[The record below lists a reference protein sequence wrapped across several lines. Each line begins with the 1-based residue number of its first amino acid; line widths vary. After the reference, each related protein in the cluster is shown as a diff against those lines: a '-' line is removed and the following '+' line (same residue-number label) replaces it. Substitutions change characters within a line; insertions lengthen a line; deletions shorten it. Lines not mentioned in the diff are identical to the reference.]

1 MAENSQVGIFPS
13 EFDDPE
19 KKKEKDWGLRYA
31 KAIIS
36 TANGYNVNLGLSQRR
51 DAWRSN
57 RRVAGGFNDIEKL
70 RKRALPT
77 EQEWVVLDYSISTPV
92 PKLIKITEE
101 SIYSHPYKPSVD
113 IFDSHSH
120 SRLERKKNE
129 LLAKMDL
136 SRQVKGM
143 KAQGLLPENA
153 RIPELDDAPK
163 DAHEVEMY
171 IKTNSKVIEQIAI
184 EKLIKKSFD
193 NSNMAML
200 ERQITKDL
208 VRIAHTVNFTC
219 VDDSGN
225 FKAEAIDPLDF
236 ISSYVEKE
244 DFSDATYLG
253 HIQYVTVGHLR
264 KNMPDL
270 TDDQLL
276 EVVRQNVNQEWN
288 NFSMNLGNKRY
299 FNLTLDERQQ
309 MESVRCRVF
318 NFEVLQSDNVTYVEK
333 PLNNGAYDIQR
344 RKNDY
349 GIKSP
354 DAKKKVHRGTVERI
368 YHGKYVMNTEYM
380 MEWGIKPNV
389 FYKVRKG
396 KTIHKPCFSYV
407 CYAPD
412 ILEMTNQ
419 SLVEMATPHIEQMI
433 LLELRMRHFLATA
446 KPPGFTFNINAILGA
461 IKGMGMKGL
470 KPKDMAEI
478 MMSTGDMWVS
488 SRDEMGNQ
496 IIGSGEKAVEF
507 NPSTVDPAI
516 STFAELWRLEY
527 DKIKEI
533 MGMNDAVD
541 ASTPDKRSLIGV
553 QQMAV
558 QAHKTSIRGLQN
570 AYLEVVREIAYRAA
584 YAQQIAIKEGTVTD
598 EVRDLL
604 SDPEFEILKAKD
616 IAELMFNVKIELLP
630 DDFQKQQLYE
640 SINIALQSGLIDIA
654 DSILVKRLADENLNK
669 AEEVMMMKA
678 ERRKQEAAEM
688 QQIQAQQAQEAEM
701 AKLQGEMQREEMIAQ
716 LKMQLEQM
724 KSEGQMTEIGVKA
737 DEERN
742 TMVLD
747 TDLKKELIE
756 YAAQVNARY
765 DGYDKGSQSAA
776 PKEAGRVEPSS
787 RFGV

>member
-51 DAWRSN
+51 DVWRSN

-136 SRQVKGM
+136 SRQVKEM

-208 VRIAHTVNFTC
+208 VRIAHTYNHTF
-219 VDDSGN
+219 VDDCGN

-244 DFSDATYLG
+244 DFSDATYMG
-253 HIQYVTVGHLR
+253 HIQYVTIGYLR

-276 EVVRQNVNQEWN
+276 NVVRQNINQEWN

-349 GIKSP
+349 DIKSP

-368 YHGKYVMNTEYM
+368 YHGKYVMNTEHM

-396 KTIHKPCFSYV
+396 KTIQKPCFSYV

-446 KPPGFTFNINAILGA
+446 KPPGFTFNINAIVEA

-478 MMSTGDMWVS
+478 MMSTGDMWVA

-570 AYLEVVREIAYRAA
+570 AYLEVVKEIAYRAA
-584 YAQQIAIKEGTVTD
+584 YAQQIAIKEGTLTD

-630 DDFQKQQLYE
+630 DDFQKQRLYNR
-640 SINIALQSGLIDIA
+640 IDLATQAGLLDVAEGMEIE
-654 DSILVKRLADENLNK
+654 RLAEDNLTK
-669 AEEVMMMKA
+669 AEEVFRFRA
-678 ERRKQEAAEM
+678 ERRRELAAQAE
-688 QQIQAQQAQEAEM
+688 QQKAQQAQEAEM
-701 AKLQGEMQREEMIAQ
+701 GKLQAEIQKEQAISQA
-716 LKMQLEQM
+716 KAQLEQL
-724 KSEGQMTEIGVKA
+724 KAENEIAKINV
-737 DEERN
+737 EEEEKRN
-742 TMVLD
+742 SMVLEY
-747 TDLKKELIE
+747 DLKKELADATAE
-756 YAAQVNARY
+756 ANARY
-765 DGYDKGSQSAA
+765 A
-776 PKEAGRVEPSS
+776 PKESS
-787 RFGV
+787 ASSVAV